1 MKIEFELGV
10 TVHNQRVTL
19 LVDKT
24 HARTGYTIKQ
34 HAACQRDD
42 TVTLHDMTD
51 ENMDLLAKAVKI
63 SREVRS

>member
-1 MKIEFELGV
+1 MKLEFELGV
-10 TVHNQRVTL
+10 TLHSQRVTFI
-19 LVDKT
+19 VDKT

-42 TVTLHDMTD
+42 TVTLHDLTD

-63 SREVRS
+63 SRELKA